1 MVHGTVFSP
10 WGSLFSRVGRTGG
23 EWRNHIKKSIM
34 SGSDNCRGGKKK
46 KTGKGGQVRDGGGQV
61 RVKLRTVSL
70 SSVDRGPDEG
80 DVRAKGCRR
89 RGSQPWGHLGE
100 EWAKQR

>member
-34 SGSDNCRGGKKK
+34 SGSDNCRGKKK
-46 KTGKGGQVRDGGGQV
+46 QTGKGGQV

-70 SSVDRGPDEG
+70 SSVDRGDEG

-89 RGSQPWGHLGE
+89 RGSQPWGYLGE